1 MELYTEF
8 YSAFEKLEQERCI
21 KLAHDALKNGD
32 IDVKDLY
39 ETVLRKSLANLTDI
53 ETDLNHKIWKEHIQS
68 GIVRTII
75 EQANPYVL
83 NKRNNS
89 LLLKAAVICPDGEQH
104 ELGARMVSDY
114 IRMMGFETFF
124 VGRDTPRDE
133 IHDLIE
139 TLKLD
144 VIAIS
149 VTNYYNLSKA
159 IQMVQDI
166 KQNFPAIKL
175 IVGGRGL
182 DVNSEAFHEL
192 GIDVTRSF
200 EDIQRVLGTNL

>member
-1 MELYTEF
+1 MELYTDF
-8 YSAFEKLEQERCI
+8 YSAFEKLEQEKCI
-21 KLAHDALKNGD
+21 KLAHDALENGD

-39 ETVLRKSLANLTDI
+39 ELVLRKSLANLTDI

-75 EQANPYVL
+75 EQANPFVL
-83 NKRNNS
+83 SKRNKT
-89 LLLKAAVICPDGEQH
+89 LLSKAAIICPDGEQH

-114 IRMMGFETFF
+114 IRMMGYETFF

-139 TLKLD
+139 TLNLN
-144 VIAIS
+144 VVAIS

-159 IQMVQDI
+159 LQIVQDI
-166 KQNFPAIKL
+166 KQNFPSIKL
-175 IVGGRGL
+175 VVGGRGL
-182 DVNSEAFHEL
+182 DVNSEAFHEI
-192 GIDVTRSF
+192 GVDVTHSF
-200 EDIQRVLGTNL
+200 EDIQRILGSNL